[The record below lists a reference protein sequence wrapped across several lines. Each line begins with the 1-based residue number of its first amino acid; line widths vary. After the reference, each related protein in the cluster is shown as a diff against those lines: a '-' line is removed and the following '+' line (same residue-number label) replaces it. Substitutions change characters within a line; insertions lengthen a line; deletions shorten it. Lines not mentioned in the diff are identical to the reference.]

1 MPWDTL
7 VWLATWSV
15 LLQIF
20 CSALYFRLSSSLTS
34 VQSAQRKP
42 AEAIS
47 PLQLLFLLLHELS
60 FLMGSFEDKMG
71 AYAES
76 ILSSISAS

>member
-20 CSALYFRLSSSLTS
+20 YSASYFRLSGSLTS
-34 VQSAQRKP
+34 VQSAQKNP

-47 PLQLLFLLLHELS
+47 PLQLLFLLTVTRAE
-60 FLMGSFEDKMG
+60 FLNGEF
-71 AYAES
+71 
-76 ILSSISAS
+76 LT